1 MHSSEHAEG
10 PGQSANF
17 SQAAGKLDC
26 RDRLFIPLVNQLN
39 LNSEKVEKMLRVA
52 IGGKGAGRNCG
63 S

>member
-17 SQAAGKLDC
+17 SQVAGKLDC
-26 RDRLFIPLVNQLN
+26 RDSIYSSHKPVKSSLG
-39 LNSEKVEKMLRVA
+39 EGEKMLRVA
-52 IGGKGAGRNCG
+52 IGGMGVEKNSG